1 MLNYL
6 ANFAAGLF
14 VCNCIPH
21 LAAGLQGQSFP
32 TPFAKPRGIG
42 NSSALVN
49 FLWGL
54 FNALVGV
61 SLLSYAPIE
70 VGFNLGF
77 GLFVLGALALGVH
90 LSRHFAAVRR

>member
-1 MLNYL
+1 MLSYF

-14 VCNCIPH
+14 LCNCVPH
-21 LAAGLQGQSFP
+21 LATGLQGQAFP
-32 TPFAKPRGIG
+32 TPFARPRGIG

-70 VGFNLGF
+70 AGLNPGF